1 MSATFLPVLVV
12 ASILA
17 LSVYLDLYN
26 SVYVELGFEH
36 YAEKANSTLGGYKF
50 PVWMKMPANTLVNV
64 GYVGVGFLW
73 LLRVTSSDKLH
84 ETDIAT
90 NLYMV
95 SIFAWMAIIYGFTQF
110 ARIVTQSLFW
120 AVLDQWFTL
129 PFFCWTIIWSRTVQH
144 GWKAQSAVLILVLSI
159 LSYNL
164 ALLHKFGFDVALGV
178 HIAVA
183 FWYGCKVLQL
193 HFSHDNLILFLLVL
207 LNCSG
212 FVFLK
217 LGDFHFAKYK
227 IFQDFTGHFWSKICD
242 FLQIHFVIT
251 FFLNISQ
258 KPGSVKKVR

>member
-1 MSATFLPVLVV
+1 MTEIVSATFLPVLVV

-183 FWYGCKVLQL
+183 FWHGSSVVRRDQVANLENYLDEAGEFASVFSSESSWALVFGCGV
-193 HFSHDNLILFLLVL
+193 
-207 LNCSG
+207 
-212 FVFLK
+212 
-217 LGDFHFAKYK
+217 
-227 IFQDFTGHFWSKICD
+227 W
-242 FLQIHFVIT
+242 
-251 FFLNISQ
+251 
-258 KPGSVKKVR
+258 KPIVVYVCFEHHQGM